1 MKGFEG
7 LGPRR
12 STWLVRAGRIGAVEE
27 KGQAPKLDKIDQA
40 PKSDCSGWFVF
51 SGEWRDMNRVIL
63 GYQNVLLGIQTL
75 AMG

>member
-1 MKGFEG
+1 M
-7 LGPRR
+7 
-12 STWLVRAGRIGAVEE
+12 EE